1 MTHLYFI
8 RAATSDAML
17 SNCPSVPSVARQQN
31 LVRNGLEGSIPAVIP
46 PTSVSDV
53 VGQQN
58 KVGGIT
64 SGAVLVLLRYYLL
77 GKVMFFIC

>member
-1 MTHLYFI
+1 VTHLYFI

-17 SNCPSVPSVARQQN
+17 SNCPSVPSVAQQQN
-31 LVRNGLEGSIPAVIP
+31 LVRNGLEGSIPAFIP

-64 SGAVLVLLRYYLL
+64 SGAVLVLLCYYLL